1 MPLRI
6 PNITGPAPSRRGARC
21 ARGWWFSILADE
33 PLVPRSTVDLP
44 EHEVHRAE
52 DRHGVGD
59 ESALQ
64 QPGRDLQ
71 VVERRPAHLGAERVR
86 ALAVADHVDADLAL
100 RALDRVVGLALRAL
114 PHMTEPRPHRAAGQ
128 LIETFTDE
136 RDRKPHLTEAYAIT
150 RVCISLRVDDRL
162 QRRELGIN
170 GVRPVAAQV
179 PVHARS
185 AEHWAGEAIS
195 LRELRWDRSHADR
208 AVEEDLVL
216 VEDRHIVLFD
226 VLLIA

>member
-100 RALDRVVGLALRAL
+100 RALDRVVRLALRAL
-114 PHMTEPRPHRAAGQ
+114 PHMSEPCANRTAGEIGDA
-128 LIETFTDE
+128 L
-136 RDRKPHLTEAYAIT
+136 A
-150 RVCISLRVDDRL
+150 DDRDGEL
-162 QRRELGIN
+162 HLADAHLVARERVA
-170 GVRPVAAQV
+170 VREHDGL
-179 PVHARS
+179 HAPQ
-185 AEHWAGEAIS
+185 
-195 LRELRWDRSHADR
+195 L
-208 AVEEDLVL
+208 
-216 VEDRHIVLFD
+216 
-226 VLLIA
+226 